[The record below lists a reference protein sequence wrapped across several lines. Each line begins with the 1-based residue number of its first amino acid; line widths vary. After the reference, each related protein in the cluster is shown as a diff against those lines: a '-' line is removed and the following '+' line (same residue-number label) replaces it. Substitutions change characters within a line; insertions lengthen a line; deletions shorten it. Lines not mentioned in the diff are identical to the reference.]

1 MHDHVSAGVVP
12 ACAGGELSAELKGFR
27 RQLHQTIGK
36 VADDYGRRKQFNT
49 AIAAVMELLNAYGKI
64 NDESENSRAVRQEAL
79 EAVALLLYPIVPHLC
94 EALYAALKPGQEAGT
109 HRFPQVDESALVQ
122 DEIEL
127 MLQIN
132 GKLRGSLRVPAGA
145 DKATIEAAALAS
157 EAAQKQL
164 AGQPPKKLIV
174 VPGRLVNIV
183 A

>member
-1 MHDHVSAGVVP
+1 
-12 ACAGGELSAELKGFR
+12 
-27 RQLHQTIGK
+27 LHQTIGK

-49 AIAAVMELLNAYGKI
+49 AIAAVMELLNAYAKLA
-64 NDESENSRAVRQEAL
+64 ENSANARAVKQETL
-79 EAVALLLYPIVPHLC
+79 ETVALMLTPIVPHAC
-94 EALYAALKPGQEAGT
+94 EALYAALKPGHSASIHT
-109 HRFPQVDESALVQ
+109 FPKVDASALVQ

-132 GKLRGSLRVPAGA
+132 GKLRGSLRVPASA
-145 DKATIEAAALAS
+145 DKATIEAMALAC

-164 AGQPPKKLIV
+164 QGQPPKKLVV

>member
-1 MHDHVSAGVVP
+1 
-12 ACAGGELSAELKGFR
+12 
-27 RQLHQTIGK
+27 LHQTIGK

-49 AIAAVMELLNAYGKI
+49 AIAAVMELLNAYAKLG
-64 NDESENSRAVRQEAL
+64 DESAVARAVKQETL
-79 EAVALLLYPIVPHLC
+79 EAVALMLSPIVPHVC
-94 EALYAALKPGQEAGT
+94 EALYSALKPGQEAGV
-109 HRFPQVDESALVQ
+109 HAFPRVDESALVQ

-132 GKLRGSLRVPAGA
+132 GKLRGSLRVPASA
-145 DKATIEAAALAS
+145 DKATIETMALAC

-164 AGQPPKKLIV
+164 QGQPPKKLIV